1 MMLRKIKA
9 LIFSVEFVI
18 SIVAVVIFMF
28 CFRGA
33 IHKIRRVWARTQR
46 FFGGYNLKVDGG
58 LDENANMIIL
68 NHVSMLDIVIMEE
81 ISPKN
86 LCWVAK
92 KEIGE
97 IPLIG
102 QILKIPK
109 MIPLERSNPRAVVK
123 MLKEAKERVDEGRVI
138 AIFPEGTRKDGI
150 KLGKFKNGAKIL
162 ADKLDLRVQPVLL
175 VGTNIMDSK
184 RFSFGS
190 GEIKVI
196 FLPLI
201 DTANPN
207 WLENAKDIMQ
217 ARLDMELD
225 KK

>member
-1 MMLRKIKA
+1 MLRKIKA
-9 LIFSVEFVI
+9 LFFSIEFII
-18 SIVAVVIFMF
+18 SIISVVIFMF
-28 CFRGA
+28 CFRKS
-33 IHKIRRVWARTQR
+33 IHKIRQIWAKTQR
-46 FFGGYNLKVDGG
+46 FFGGYSLKVEGK
-58 LDENANMIIL
+58 LDESANMVIL
-68 NHVSMLDIVIMEE
+68 NHASMLDIVIMEE

-97 IPLIG
+97 IPIIG

-123 MLKEAKERVDEGRVI
+123 MLKEAKERVSEGRVI
-138 AIFPEGTRKDGI
+138 AIFPEGTRTDGI
-150 KLGKFKNGAKIL
+150 TIGKFKNGAKML
-162 ADKLDLRVQPVLL
+162 ADKLDLNVQPVLL

-196 FLPLI
+196 FLPI
-201 DTANPN
+201 VDTTDEN
-207 WLENAKDIMQ
+207 WLQNTKEMMQ
-217 ARLDMELD
+217 ARLDLELS